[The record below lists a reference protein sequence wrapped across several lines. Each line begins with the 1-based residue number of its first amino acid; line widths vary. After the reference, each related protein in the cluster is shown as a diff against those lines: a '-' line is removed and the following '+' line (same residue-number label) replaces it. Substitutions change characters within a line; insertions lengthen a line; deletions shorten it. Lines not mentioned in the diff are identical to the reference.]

1 MDVGYT
7 PLLSFVG
14 TLLALGVTKTFERV
28 LTRRQD
34 ASDLTRDVL
43 VDFASTL
50 TSVERTLAVLAREPA
65 VSRREDL
72 PSISSAFSRR
82 PPTISLERM
91 LGVFH
96 DERLHRSLMLFF
108 DRQALFAESSDERR
122 AAFYWLIDRPE
133 TPAEDLA
140 AQERL
145 GVIRHSRAQMTQH
158 CLDMLRHGYE
168 VVEHLFD
175 RAERAFAP
183 MRSDF
188 AETRAFLK
196 SKYGLDSETL
206 RLRRAYYSAERLGG
220 DEVQAAPFDPSL
232 DYGLT
237 SWDGPLANEV
247 AARGGC
253 LQLRLES
260 PSQDC
265 RLLLSF
271 SPEMEVALP
280 RNARVVRAHVYLRGP
295 GADGVHHAVEL
306 EQLGVTRLPVV
317 GRVRLEGRS
326 HARLGDV
333 LRERGQ

>member
-1 MDVGYT
+1 VDVGCI
-7 PLLSFVG
+7 PILSFVG

-34 ASDLTRDVL
+34 ASDLARDVL

-50 TSVERTLAVLAREPA
+50 TSVERTLAVLAREPT

-72 PSISSAFSRR
+72 PNISSAFSRR

-133 TPAEDLA
+133 ALAEDLA

-145 GVIRHSRAQMTQH
+145 GVIKHSRVQMTRH

-168 VVEHLFD
+168 VIEHLFD
-175 RAERAFAP
+175 RAGQTFAP

-196 SKYGLDSETL
+196 SKYGLDSETI
-206 RLRRAYYSAERLGG
+206 RLRRAYYSAERIEG
-220 DEVQAAPFDPSL
+220 DGVQAAPFDPDL
-232 DYGLT
+232 GYGLT
-237 SWDGPLANEV
+237 SWEGPLANEV

-253 LQLRLES
+253 LLLRLES

-271 SPEMEVALP
+271 SPETEVALP
-280 RNARVVRAHVYLRGP
+280 CNARVVGAHVYLRGS
-295 GADGVHHAVEL
+295 GAGGVHHAVEL
-306 EQLGVTRLPVV
+306 EQLGVTRSHAV
-317 GRVRLEGRS
+317 GHVRLEGPS
-326 HARLGDV
+326 LTRLRDV
-333 LRERGQ
+333 LREQVQ

>member
-1 MDVGYT
+1 MDVGCT
-7 PLLSFVG
+7 PILSFVG

-34 ASDLTRDVL
+34 ASDLARDVL

-91 LGVFH
+91 LNVFH

-133 TPAEDLA
+133 TSAEDLA

-145 GVIRHSRAQMTQH
+145 GVIRYSRVQMTQH
-158 CLDMLRHGYE
+158 CSDMLRHGYE
-168 VVEHLFD
+168 VIEHLFD

-183 MRSDF
+183 MRADF

-196 SKYGLDSETL
+196 SKYGLDSETI
-206 RLRRAYYSAERLGG
+206 RLRRAYYSAERIED
-220 DEVQAAPFDPSL
+220 DEAQAAPFEPSL
-232 DYGLT
+232 AYGLT
-237 SWDGPLANEV
+237 SWEGPLANEV

-253 LQLRLES
+253 LQLRVES
-260 PSQDC
+260 PSQEC
-265 RLLLSF
+265 RLLLSL
-271 SPEMEVALP
+271 SPETEVALP
-280 RNARVVRAHVYLRGP
+280 RNARVVCAHVCLRGT
-295 GADGVHHAVEL
+295 GAGGVHHAVNL
-306 EQLGVTRLPVV
+306 EQLDVTKPPVV
-317 GRVRLEGRS
+317 GRVRLEGPS
-326 HARLGDV
+326 LARLGDA